1 MSVDVSKLIQ
11 MKTACKEA
19 SEKRI
24 KAEGL
29 MEEALS
35 KLKELGFAS
44 IQAAKKELKIL
55 ETKITEMETEIE
67 EAIDELEQE
76 FPEL

>member
-1 MSVDVSKLIQ
+1 MSVDVSKLLQ
-11 MKTACKEA
+11 MKKACKEA

-29 MEEALS
+29 MEESLS
-35 KLKELGFAS
+35 KLKEMGYAS
-44 IQAAKKELKIL
+44 IQAAKKEASAL
-55 ETKITEMETEIE
+55 EKKITDMESEIE
-67 EAIDELEQE
+67 DMVDALEEE